1 MLERKFRLVVA
12 ATALAL
18 AAVGA
23 GGGAAAASTAAPAH
37 AAISTPAAALSDTIN
52 FTGVA
57 VPAAT
62 NGTYTL
68 NTTDASVLTAGSPIR
83 YPAKKYMWFSL
94 QTLAG
99 SSRTTSAVGVQVFN
113 FKLVRSST
121 GNSTVNLVD
130 AGGSYEINND
140 GSVVPATGSGAVSV
154 TPITGTPN
162 LKIAGTVNIFK

>member
-1 MLERKFRLVVA
+1 
-12 ATALAL
+12 
-18 AAVGA
+18 
-23 GGGAAAASTAAPAH
+23 
-37 AAISTPAAALSDTIN
+37 
-52 FTGVA
+52 
-57 VPAAT
+57 
-62 NGTYTL
+62 
-68 NTTDASVLTAGSPIR
+68 
-83 YPAKKYMWFSL
+83 L

-140 GSVVPATGSGAVSV
+140 GSVVPAIGSGAVSV